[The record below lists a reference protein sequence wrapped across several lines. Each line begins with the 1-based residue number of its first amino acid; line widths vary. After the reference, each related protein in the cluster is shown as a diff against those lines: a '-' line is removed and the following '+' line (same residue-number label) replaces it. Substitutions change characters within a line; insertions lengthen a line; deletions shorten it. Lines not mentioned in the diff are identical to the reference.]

1 MATSPFLWNRIAK
14 GYAKSAVADE
24 AGYQKKLEVTRT
36 YFRPGMEVMEF
47 GCGTGTTAVAHAPY
61 VKHITG
67 YDVSEKMLEIA
78 RARANE
84 AKAANVAFERADI
97 IDLDLAES
105 RFDVVMG
112 HSILHLLR
120 PKHRSAV
127 LAKVHR
133 VLKPGGVF
141 VSSTI
146 CIADFPSGVFKILPP
161 VMRALP
167 FMPPI
172 QSLTRD
178 ELRSAITGAG
188 LAIEHDWAPRQQAAL
203 FLVARKA
210 GGEVR

>member
-1 MATSPFLWNRIAK
+1 MATSPLLWNWLAK
-14 GYAKSAVADE
+14 GYAKSPVADE
-24 AGYQKKLEVTRT
+24 ESYRKKLEVTRT
-36 YFRPGMEVMEF
+36 YFRPDMEVMEF
-47 GCGTGTTAVAHAPY
+47 GCGTGTTAVSHAPH

-78 RARANE
+78 RSRARE
-84 AKAANVAFERADI
+84 AGVSNVSFERADI
-97 IDLDLAES
+97 IDLDLPAA

-112 HSILHLLR
+112 HSILHLLK
-120 PKHRSAV
+120 PKHREHV

-146 CIADFPSGVFKILPP
+146 CIADFPNGIFKVLPP
-161 VMRALP
+161 IMRALP

-178 ELRSAITGAG
+178 ELRRAITGAG
-188 LAIEHDWAPRQQAAL
+188 LAIEHDWAPREMSAL
-203 FLVARKA
+203 FLAARKLT
-210 GGEVR
+210 